1 MDVFGD
7 AFTELSLQ
15 AFTEAYLSLCT
26 ILISPLFTSVTV
38 SPSKGSANPQSYT
51 SASMVLSISWRHT
64 CPFAVRVISV
74 FTFTPGTLHLRTMP
88 FPVMEYSFAPLHTYI
103 YPSWTMA
110 MVESGAASSRDS
122 PLRATENGKSE
133 EYTNLSYCYPSL
145 SSHCS
150 WYSW

>member
-26 ILISPLFTSVTV
+26 ILISPFFTSVTV
-38 SPSKGSANPQSYT
+38 PPSKGSANPQSYT

-74 FTFTPGTLHLRTMP
+74 FTFTPSTLQLRTMP
-88 FPVMEYSFAPLHTYI
+88 FPVMEYSFAPLHI
-103 YPSWTMA
+103 YTRHGLWPWWNR
-110 MVESGAASSRDS
+110 GRHPLRDS

-133 EYTNLSYCYPSL
+133 EYTNLSYCYPSS

-150 WYSW
+150 QYSW